1 MIIVDDFLND
11 ENFANIS
18 THPLWV
24 NKSSLD
30 VTTDDNV
37 GTRQKF
43 HWKNKEDPAVNIFET
58 LIHEVVDNLL
68 QFTDPHQG
76 YEYWLNTTIVGEG
89 MPVHFDKDEIH
100 MLNTQELRTP
110 MLGMIYYAHTEIP
123 EGGELIIHAYENKHE
138 KILPVPNR
146 LVVFNSSQRHEVTR
160 VLSGLRRSVAINIWD
175 RPPLT
180 DEYLTKGGRDGD
192 IQKITEKPRNFN
204 DITKGLNTDE
214 V

>member
-30 VTTDDNV
+30 VTTNDNV

-68 QFTDPHQG
+68 QFTNPHQG
-76 YEYWLNTTIVGEG
+76 YEYWLNTTIIGEG

-160 VLSGLRRSVAINIWD
+160 VLSGLRQSVAINIWD
-175 RPPLT
+175 TAPNT
-180 DEYLTKGGRDGD
+180 DEYIMEAGRVTE
-192 IQKITEKPRNFN
+192 ITEKPRNFN

>member
-18 THPLWV
+18 THPLWDKWLIL
-24 NKSSLD
+24 KSN
-30 VTTDDNV
+30 TN
-37 GTRQKF
+37 QKF
-43 HWKNKEDPAVNIFET
+43 HWKNKEDPAVNVFET
-58 LIHEVVDNLL
+58 LIHGVVDDLL

-76 YEYWLNTTIVGEG
+76 YEYWLNTTIIGEG

-180 DEYLTKGGRDGD
+180 NEYLTEGGRDG
-192 IQKITEKPRNFN
+192 KVTITEKPRNFN

>member
-30 VTTDDNV
+30 VATNDNV

-68 QFTDPHQG
+68 QFTNPHQG
-76 YEYWLNTTIVGEG
+76 YEYWLNTTIIGEG

-180 DEYLTKGGRDGD
+180 NEYLTEGGRDG
-192 IQKITEKPRNFN
+192 KVTITEKPRNFN

>member
-30 VTTDDNV
+30 VATNDNV

-68 QFTDPHQG
+68 QFTNPHQG
-76 YEYWLNTTIVGEG
+76 YEYWLNTTIIGEG

-180 DEYLTKGGRDGD
+180 DEYLTEGGRDG
-192 IQKITEKPRNFN
+192 KVTITEKPRNFN

>member
-30 VTTDDNV
+30 VTTNDNV

-68 QFTDPHQG
+68 QFTNPHQG
-76 YEYWLNTTIVGEG
+76 YEYWLNTTIIGEG

-180 DEYLTKGGRDGD
+180 NEYLTEGGRDG
-192 IQKITEKPRNFN
+192 KVTITEKPRNFN
-204 DITKGLNTDE
+204 DITKGLNIF
-214 V
+214 

>member
-30 VTTDDNV
+30 VTTNDNV

-68 QFTDPHQG
+68 QFTNPHQG
-76 YEYWLNTTIVGEG
+76 YEYWLNTTIIGEG

-180 DEYLTKGGRDGD
+180 NEYLTEGGRDG
-192 IQKITEKPRNFN
+192 KVTITEKPRNFN

>member
-30 VTTDDNV
+30 VTTNDNV

-68 QFTDPHQG
+68 QFTNPHQG
-76 YEYWLNTTIVGEG
+76 YEYWLNTTIIGEG
-89 MPVHFDKDEIH
+89 MPVHFDKDEVQF
-100 MLNTQELRTP
+100 LNTQELRTP

-180 DEYLTKGGRDGD
+180 NEYLTEGGRDG
-192 IQKITEKPRNFN
+192 KVTITEKPRNFN

>member
-1 MIIVDDFLND
+1 M
-11 ENFANIS
+11 
-18 THPLWV
+18 
-24 NKSSLD
+24 
-30 VTTDDNV
+30 
-37 GTRQKF
+37 
-43 HWKNKEDPAVNIFET
+43 
-58 LIHEVVDNLL
+58 VDNLL
-68 QFTDPHQG
+68 QFTNPHQG
-76 YEYWLNTTIVGEG
+76 YEYWLNTTIIGEG

-180 DEYLTKGGRDGD
+180 NEYLTEGGRDG
-192 IQKITEKPRNFN
+192 KVTITEKPRNFN

>member
-30 VTTDDNV
+30 VTTNDNV